1 MLIFQVNV
9 WNVLEK
15 CMLASNMSIRQSADE
30 VGNTDMDHNQ
40 DQETIKLE
48 SVKLSELGAIQL
60 FTERVSDNDIVPIWM
75 LTLPGVL

>member
-1 MLIFQVNV
+1 MLIFHVNV

-30 VGNTDMDHNQ
+30 VGNPDMDHSR